1 MIEESNKALK
11 DTQSNLIVIQK
22 KYEDA
27 SKFTSECSK
36 KVFEAKNLTE
46 CDISIAVGKAHAI
59 INSNSQSKIIE
70 FENNLQ
76 ANENTQELIN
86 ALVSWNKAHQN
97 EIDLLQ
103 MVERA
108 KKEVI
113 VAEELVEILQ

>member
-1 MIEESNKALK
+1 MKTL
-11 DTQSNLIVIQK
+11 QNLLLNVV
-22 KYEDA
+22 
-27 SKFTSECSK
+27 K

-97 EIDLLQ
+97 EIDLLK

-113 VAEELVEILQ
+113 VAEETPSIL